1 MDEFAD
7 FEMMESSLNNS
18 NKEVVKSDKENL
30 PEKKQSN
37 KDKVIE
43 SVSDN
48 FENILNLAGDIVEIK
63 KMQVQADAVLGH
75 MREKRQLILD
85 EAEAY
90 ARKKNVDTK
99 GVIER
104 MNVIRSMMQDYY
116 AASNNNISSEDFR
129 AVITDIVNQMGRI

>member
-90 ARKKNVDTK
+90 ARKKMLIQKVLSNV
-99 GVIER
+99 
-104 MNVIRSMMQDYY
+104 
-116 AASNNNISSEDFR
+116 
-129 AVITDIVNQMGRI
+129 